1 MRRQLLLILAFV
13 LLNAT
18 RLPAQTSNGP
28 LLPDRLGS
36 FVSSKPGQVWKPGS
50 HDPYPGV
57 IAFPQPVMV
66 EAGFVDLEARFYG
79 GVEVAIF
86 KFRDPSGA
94 YSATTYRPAMS
105 QKDLLPVQ
113 KLQAQE
119 SCDCPIVKTEV
130 QKEQVGNFIV
140 AVAADPSNHD
150 SAKSLLK
157 LVLPT
162 VSKIEDRTPL
172 PPIRAYL
179 PDANRATGTERY
191 ALGPVAFREAAA
203 SLERAEAATLVDM
216 AGFDSG
222 AEAMFAKYKAV
233 KDEAILL
240 LIEYPT
246 PQLAEMHLRHLQRAL
261 HDAKLS
267 TSSIERKGSL
277 LSIVLATTSAEYAEK
292 LRAAINYETEVT
304 WNEPST
310 TATDPPITSTL
321 VKIIIATMVLMGMAF
336 VLGLAFGGVR
346 VITKRLF
353 PGKVF
358 DRPAQMEVLQLGLSG
373 KPIDPRDMY

>member
-1 MRRQLLLILAFV
+1 LIKPGTSVNLLVSNIIGLMRSRLTILATFC
-13 LLNAT
+13 LLFFLA
-18 RLPAQTSNGP
+18 P
-28 LLPDRLGS
+28 LLRAADVQWPAKLGS
-36 FVSSKPGQVWKPGS
+36 LKARFGGEDLVKQRPGLRATTEEQ
-50 HDPYPGV
+50 
-57 IAFPQPVMV
+57 
-66 EAGFVDLEARFYG
+66 EAGFIGFSTQTYEDGSGAGSQLILYTY
-79 GVEVAIF
+79 
-86 KFRDPSGA
+86 RDSSGA
-94 YSATTYRPAMS
+94 YQGYTFLRAQPSANSSNM
-105 QKDLLPVQ
+105 L
-113 KLQAQE
+113 
-119 SCDCPIVKTEV
+119 IVKSNRV
-130 QKEQVGNFIV
+130 LWVSAYSILS
-140 AVAADPSNHD
+140 ADD
-150 SAKSLLK
+150 RKSIDAWLQSISDG
-157 LVLPT
+157 
-162 VSKIEDRTPL
+162 VSS
-172 PPIRAYL
+172 PPIATYL
-179 PDANRATGTERY
+179 PEKGKEDFTERY
-191 ALGPVAFREAAA
+191 ALGPAAFQGAAKELGSLDAAA
-203 SLERAEAATLVDM
+203 LKDV
-216 AGFDSG
+216 AGFDSH

-233 KDEAILL
+233 KDEATLL

-261 HDAKLS
+261 HDARLS

-292 LRAAINYETEVT
+292 LRAAVNYETEVT